1 MNNLKLYRS
10 PWFIGSLL
18 AKLFIG
24 CCLISTYCHDIFI
37 PVTDYLLLH
46 PFGNPYA
53 HFDQIGIP
61 HAFPY
66 PALML
71 VILYIPKL
79 LLSWIPL
86 HHNSLDALAI
96 RLPLLAAD
104 VAIFSTL
111 LTWLRPRHA
120 HACLR
125 LYWLSPVLFY
135 ISYIHGQL
143 DSIPMAWLFVSL
155 YALFKQQDTK
165 AAILLGLAISTK
177 THIAITL
184 PLFYLYQLSNRQS
197 TFHSFRFILISITT
211 FCIINAP
218 FITDPSFLHMVLHN
232 PEQQQLLQSTI
243 QIGNT
248 ALYIIPAC
256 LVILL
261 VQSALLQRQNRDVL
275 VILLGL
281 SFSSILLFVV
291 PMPGWYYWSLP
302 FLSYFYSKQ
311 PGRAPRLLMAL
322 QVSYLCYFLVIPQ
335 SDYLSVL
342 QTIAPQL
349 ATYKP
354 LYYHLGFLG
363 ISPAVIEALTYTGL
377 QATLLLNILWL
388 YACGLKPYSQQKLAS
403 QPFMIGIGGNAGAG
417 KTTIAQ
423 ALAEIYRPNRTT
435 LIRGDA
441 MHKWQRHDH
450 AWERI
455 THLNPKANHLHQEI
469 EALSQL
475 KRGKPIHRRD
485 YDHINGTFTPPALV
499 TPGNLIIYEGL
510 HPFFL
515 QAQRQLYDLKI
526 YIAPDIELNHHW
538 HVQRDMQERGHDRNS
553 ILARIQSRQQDYQQY
568 ITDQADQADIIVKVQ
583 AIETRETTHTTNT
596 ALRYEVIMHNSLYI
610 DPLLVALDRIPT
622 LTLTHEYTGVNQQ
635 TLIISGRCKASIL
648 ADIAYQAIPY
658 FADTGMAAPT
668 WKADSFGVVL
678 LLLSYHIYEQAQHE
692 NARY

>member
-1 MNNLKLYRS
+1 MNDLKLTRS
-10 PWFIGSLL
+10 PWFLGSLL
-18 AKLFIG
+18 AKLLIG

-37 PVTDYLLLH
+37 PVTNYLLAH
-46 PFGNPYA
+46 PLGNPYA

-71 VILYIPKL
+71 IILYIPKL
-79 LLSWIPL
+79 LLSWMPL
-86 HHNSLDALAI
+86 PPDYLDALAI
-96 RLPLLAAD
+96 RLPLLIAD
-104 VAIFSTL
+104 VAIFAIL
-111 LTWLRPRHA
+111 LSWLRPRYSQ
-120 HACLR
+120 ACFR

-135 ISYIHGQL
+135 ISYVHGQL
-143 DSIPMAWLFVSL
+143 DSIPMAWLLASL

-184 PLFYLYQLSNRQS
+184 PLFYLYQLSNQHRVIYS
-197 TFHSFRFILISITT
+197 LRFTLISIAT
-211 FCIINAP
+211 FCLINAP
-218 FITDPSFLHMVLHN
+218 FITDPAFYHMVLHN
-232 PEQQQLLQSTI
+232 PEQQKLLQSSV
-243 QIGNT
+243 QMGNT

-256 LVILL
+256 LIIVL
-261 VQSALLQRQNRDVL
+261 VQSALLPRQNRDVL
-275 VILLGL
+275 VILMGL
-281 SFSSILLFVV
+281 SFASILLFVV
-291 PMPGWYYWSLP
+291 PMPGWYYWCLP

-311 PGRAPRLLMAL
+311 PGRAPRLLIAL
-322 QVSYLCYFLVIPQ
+322 QVSYICYFLVIPQ

-342 QTIAPQL
+342 QLVAPQL
-349 ATYKP
+349 ATYQP
-354 LYYHLGFLG
+354 LYYHLSFLG
-363 ISPAVIEALTYTGL
+363 IHPTVIEALAYTGL

-388 YACGLKPYSQQKLAS
+388 YTAGLKPYSQQKLAT
-403 QPFMIGIGGNAGAG
+403 QPFMLGIGGNAGAG
-417 KTTIAQ
+417 KTTIAE

-469 EALSQL
+469 AALSQL

-485 YDHINGTFTPPALV
+485 YDHHSGTFTPAALV
-499 TPGNLIIYEGL
+499 TPSNLIIYEGL

-526 YIAPDIELNHHW
+526 YIAPDSELNQHW
-538 HVQRDMQERGHDRNS
+538 HIQRDMQERGHDRDS
-553 ILARIQSRQQDYQQY
+553 ILARIHSRQQDYQQY
-568 ITDQADQADIIVKVQ
+568 ITDQADQADIVINVE
-583 AIETRETTHTTNT
+583 ALENPTTNT
-596 ALRYEVIMHNSLYI
+596 NLRYKVIMQNSLYL

-622 LTLTHEYTGVNQQ
+622 LMLTHEYTGVNQQ
-635 TLIISGRCKASIL
+635 TLLISGHCEASIL
-648 ADIAYQAIPY
+648 GQIAYQTIPY
-658 FADTGMAAPT
+658 FADTGMAPPS

-678 LLLSYHIYEQAQHE
+678 LVLSYHIYEQAQHE
-692 NARY
+692 NARS